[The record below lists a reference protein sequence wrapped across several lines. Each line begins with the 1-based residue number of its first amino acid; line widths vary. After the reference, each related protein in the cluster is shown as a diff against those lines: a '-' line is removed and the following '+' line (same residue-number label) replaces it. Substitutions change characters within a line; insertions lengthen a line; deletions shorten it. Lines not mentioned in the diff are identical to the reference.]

1 MYMNV
6 TEDNLVFSPKIK
18 VKSLVMGSIEE
29 VVCILVSMKGE
40 LDDWELTVKL

>member
-6 TEDNLVFSPKIK
+6 REDNLVFSSKIK
-18 VKSLVMGSIEE
+18 VKSLVMGLIEE
-29 VVCILVSMKGE
+29 VVCILASMKGE

>member
-6 TEDNLVFSPKIK
+6 TEDNLVFSSKIK

-29 VVCILVSMKGE
+29 VVRILVSMKGE